1 LNYRREIDGL
11 RALAVLP
18 VILFHAGFD
27 YFSGG
32 FVGVDIFFVI
42 SGYLITSIILIQI
55 KKGTFSIA
63 DFYER
68 RARRILPVLFFIM
81 IVSSIFGYF
90 WMMPDEFKN
99 YGQSLVATSLFS
111 NNILLA
117 ITTGYWDL
125 TSEFKP
131 LLHTWSLGVEEQYY
145 VLFPFL
151 LVFSWKYF
159 RGKEVNIIASITA
172 LSFLL
177 ANWGVIHAP
186 IITFYSLPT
195 RAWEILLGSL
205 VAFYLQKT
213 QINSKNKS
221 KAQYVSILGFLLII
235 LSILFFKKEVSSSAF
250 LIFIPAL
257 GAILIIIYASKGT
270 AINSLL
276 SSKFMVG
283 IGMISY
289 SLYLWHQ
296 PLLAFSRIYSTGK
309 PSHTLTLSLIIISFI
324 FAGLTWKF
332 IEQPFREKNLINK
345 KVIFIS
351 FFSISIFFIL
361 FGYYLNQ
368 NYGMAYRVFDLDTK
382 IQNMDKRIY
391 NEKNFSFKKTNFSH
405 GNKLKILVIGNSFG
419 RDFINMTK
427 ETFDMSNID
436 IVYRDDMSDC
446 ILPYKNN
453 LSQNLFESA
462 NVIIFSSQF
471 NKGCVGADIL
481 FAENHHKRLF
491 YIGSK
496 YFGYN
501 LNWLIRLNKKDRPNQ
516 YNLLLK
522 ETVDQELY
530 ISSSIPKDNYISL
543 LSPIIKGNYIPIT
556 DNDGHMLSSD
566 RAHLTKYGAIFIGKN
581 SLLQSKYGELLI
593 NKKNVSK

>member
-18 VILFHAGFD
+18 VIFFHAGFD

-68 RARRILPVLFFIM
+68 RARRMLPALFFIM
-81 IVSSIFGYF
+81 MVSLIFGYF

-99 YGQSLVATSLFS
+99 FGQSLVATSLFS

-159 RGKEVNIIASITA
+159 RGYEVTIIASITV

-177 ANWGVIHAP
+177 ANWGGAHTP

-221 KAQYVSILGFLLII
+221 KAQYLSILGFLLII
-235 LSILFFKKEVSSSAF
+235 FSILFFKQEFSSSAF

-257 GAILIIIYASKGT
+257 GAILIIIYALKGT
-270 AINSLL
+270 AINSIL

-283 IGMISY
+283 IGLISY

-296 PLLAFSRIYSTGK
+296 PLLAFSRIYSINE
-309 PSHTLTLSLIIISFI
+309 PSNALTLSLIIVSFI

-332 IEQPFREKNLINK
+332 IEQPLREKNLINK

-368 NYGMAYRVFDLDTK
+368 SYGMAYRAFDQNTK
-382 IQNMDKRIY
+382 NQDMDKRIY
-391 NEKNFSFKKTNFSH
+391 NEKIFSFKKNNFSN

-419 RDFINMTK
+419 RDFVNMTI

-453 LSQNLFESA
+453 LSQNLLESA
-462 NVIIFSSQF
+462 DVIIFSSQF
-471 NKGCVGADIL
+471 NKGCVDADIL
-481 FAENHHKRLF
+481 FAENHHKKLF
-491 YIGSK
+491 YVGSK

-501 LNWLIRLNKKDRPNQ
+501 MNWLIRLNKKDRPNQ

-522 ETVDQELY
+522 ETIDQELY
-530 ISSSIPKDNYISL
+530 ISSSIPKDNFISL
-543 LSPIIKGNYIPIT
+543 LSPIIKGDYIPIT

-566 RAHLTKYGAIFIGKN
+566 RAHLTKYGAIFIGKK

-593 NKKNVSK
+593 NKKSL